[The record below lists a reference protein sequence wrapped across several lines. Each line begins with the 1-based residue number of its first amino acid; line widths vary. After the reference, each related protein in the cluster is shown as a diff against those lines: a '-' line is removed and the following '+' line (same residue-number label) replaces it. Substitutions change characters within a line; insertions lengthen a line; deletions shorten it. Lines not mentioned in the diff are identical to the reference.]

1 MGVFLSIV
9 KLVRRGHADL
19 MGSSLVFLA
28 KIYLF
33 MHFGTLAVNTLSQK
47 RKCLI
52 LRSASA
58 TAQSLSLLQPPPSC
72 MFVCL
77 FVCYINTKAR
87 KQRGFVMQLSGLTMS
102 ATFDIKL
109 HVSRVLA
116 CHQCHV

>member
-1 MGVFLSIV
+1 MFNTSVSISHSPV
-9 KLVRRGHADL
+9 
-19 MGSSLVFLA
+19 SL
-28 KIYLF
+28 
-33 MHFGTLAVNTLSQK
+33 
-47 RKCLI
+47 
-52 LRSASA
+52 
-58 TAQSLSLLQPPPSC
+58 PPPAPTLVH
-72 MFVCL
+72 VCL